1 MILQAGQVGVEDVEF
16 LQLLVHLGD
25 HVLDSTLLKDQSVV
39 ENFRLALLV
48 VGEVHFQRL
57 NMIGKLLGQ
66 LLPVLF

>member
-1 MILQAGQVGVEDVEF
+1 MVLQAGQVRVEDVEL

-25 HVLDSTLLKDQSVV
+25 HVLDSALLEDQGVV
-39 ENFRLALLV
+39 EDFRLALLV

>member
-1 MILQAGQVGVEDVEF
+1 MILQAGQVRVEDVEL
-16 LQLLVHLGD
+16 LQLLVHLSD
-25 HVLDSTLLKDQSVV
+25 HVLDSALLEDQGVV
-39 ENFRLALLV
+39 EDFRLALLV

>member
-1 MILQAGQVGVEDVEF
+1 MVLQAGQVGVEDVEL

-25 HVLDSTLLKDQSVV
+25 HVFDSALLENEGVV

-66 LLPVLF
+66 LLPVLL